1 MKKEI
6 EVKNE
11 IPPETL
17 EKVLISGDLSALS
30 PKERVSYYMTLCKIL
45 KLNPL
50 VKPFEYSNY
59 NGKLVLYALRGC
71 TDQLREIRG
80 INVEEI
86 SSKEESGLYVVT
98 AKIRDKKGRTE
109 ISTGVVNIE
118 NLKGDARAN
127 AIMKAETK
135 AKRRATLSICGLSM
149 MDETELE
156 TVPQAKPR
164 PDIPTVETPPE
175 QEKIPGTSRAE
186 FEKAKLHLWLSAG
199 KFFHGKKDMFIQWLE
214 SHTAKKINELTPDDL
229 LTAQKQI
236 DEWILRDEKTKKLV
250 LENQRSF
257 LEEGEKKEE

>member
-164 PDIPTVETPPE
+164 PDIPTLETPPE